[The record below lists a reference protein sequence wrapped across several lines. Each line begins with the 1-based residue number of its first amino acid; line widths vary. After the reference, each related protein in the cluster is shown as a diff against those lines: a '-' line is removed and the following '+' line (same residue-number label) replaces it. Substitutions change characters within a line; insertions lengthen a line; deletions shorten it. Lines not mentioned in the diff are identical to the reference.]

1 MLFCTERYVEDVM
14 KPKEKKPKKFDVI
27 IISGARPKHLFEIN
41 FYTTAGTKIG
51 INEGEYVDM
60 SRAIGSMGDY
70 QFHWITDGNYW
81 LSPGGRGQFMRL
93 SPQFGSI
100 YNINTFEASLARFT

>member
-1 MLFCTERYVEDVM
+1 M
-14 KPKEKKPKKFDVI
+14 I
-27 IISGARPKHLFEIN
+27 ILSGARPKHLFEIN

-60 SRAIGSMGDY
+60 SKAIGGMGDY

-81 LSPGGRGQFMRL
+81 LSPGGREKFVRL

-100 YNINTFEASLARFT
+100 YNINTFEASLARFA

>member
-1 MLFCTERYVEDVM
+1 M
-14 KPKEKKPKKFDVI
+14 KPKEKTPKKFDVVI
-27 IISGARPKHLFEIN
+27 LAGTKPKHLIEVN

-60 SRAIGSMGDY
+60 SKAIGGMGDF

-81 LSPGGRGQFMRL
+81 LSSGGRKQFVRL
-93 SPQFGSI
+93 SPQFGSV
-100 YNINTFEASLARFT
+100 YNINTFEASLAGFT